1 MRCKLSLF
9 VNILTYFPPNV
20 KHIFSHTV
28 MHFQYTIILTDS
40 IQIINDFYPKNTK
53 NISPVANRGD
63 IFAKYLFFY
72 RI

>member
-9 VNILTYFPPNV
+9 VNILTYFPPKV

-53 NISPVANRGD
+53 
-63 IFAKYLFFY
+63 KY
-72 RI
+72 IA